1 MGQPGAPRQLGSE
14 VRRPRASRQA
24 VPAGPSRDRDGRKRS
39 YAWVAVQRGLLE
51 FNRGRYDRAWA
62 HYEQAD
68 KAYSGYWL
76 VEAHVA
82 ELLGAQRKFDQAV
95 ALYRKTLARAPRPEL
110 HRRSGIC
117 TCSWD
122 EPSEARPWH
131 DRALA
136 AYLESAGRGEVRYYH
151 HLARFYAD
159 VRQDGAEAVKWARK
173 DAELR
178 PHFVTQDGLA
188 WALYR
193 DGEFAAALESDG
205 QAALASGVKDAH
217 VFFHAGIISLA
228 AGRTAEA
235 KQFLKMVA
243 EMDPGYENFHAHH

>member
-1 MGQPGAPRQLGSE
+1 M
-14 VRRPRASRQA
+14 
-24 VPAGPSRDRDGRKRS
+24 
-39 YAWVAVQRGLLE
+39 QRGRRELD
-51 FNRGRYDRAWA
+51 RGRHDRAWV

-68 KAYSGYWL
+68 RAYSGYWL
-76 VEAHVA
+76 VEEHVA

-95 ALYRKTLARAPRPEL
+95 ALYQRALARAPRPEL
-110 HRRSGIC
+110 QHALGDLYLFIGEAER
-117 TCSWD
+117 
-122 EPSEARPWH
+122 ARPWH

-136 AYLESAGRGEVRYYH
+136 AYLESAGRGDVHYYH

-178 PHFVTQDGLA
+178 PHFVTYDGLA

-193 DGEFAAALESDG
+193 RGEFAASLETMDK
-205 QAALASGVKDAH
+205 ALASGVKDAH
-217 VFFHAGIISLA
+217 LFFHAGLISLA

-235 KQFLKMVA
+235 KRFLQTVA
-243 EMDPGYENFHAHH
+243 EMNPGYENFHAHR